1 MKTGFKNGKIL
12 SLFAVIMC
20 LLMTVGCHEKA
31 VPADDKNSENEAV
44 TDVKE
49 ADKMK
54 ETEIIIDW
62 ETYVLSFEDNETADC
77 LVSILP
83 LELEMNE
90 LNGNE
95 KYVYLDKTLTTD
107 AYNPGQIN
115 KGDVMLFGNDCLVI
129 FYKSFNTPYSYTR
142 VGKIENL
149 PDLGNKNVKVTIG
162 R

>member
-1 MKTGFKNGKIL
+1 MKTGHGTGKIL
-12 SLFAVIMC
+12 SLFTVVMC
-20 LLMTVGCHEKA
+20 LFVTVGCHGET
-31 VPADDKNSENEAV
+31 VPGDDKNSENEVVA
-44 TDVKE
+44 DVKE

-54 ETEIIIDW
+54 ETEIIIDG
-62 ETYVLSFEDNETADC
+62 EAYVLSFEDNETVDC
-77 LVSILP
+77 LVSMLP

-95 KYVYLDKTLTTD
+95 KYVYLDKTLPTD
-107 AYNPGQIN
+107 SHNPGHIN
-115 KGDVMLFGNDCLVI
+115 EGDVMLFGNDCLVI

-142 VGKIENL
+142 IGRIENL